1 MARMHA
7 AERES
12 RLPALR
18 AATSVPGLL
27 GGKQSSVLGQHYVAK
42 PARVTPRTPGER
54 DC

>member
-7 AERES
+7 AERER

-27 GGKQSSVLGQHYVAK
+27 GGKQSSVLGQHYVEK